1 MFVPTLRHI
10 TLAKIAVVVYTDREI
25 RNLEKELQKPLH
37 LLPGQS
43 WESIIKEKLPA
54 FVFPLVLQNEI
65 VALMRAIS
73 FEVQQW
79 MDDHHGILFT
89 DDENFIRFCW
99 NSNGT
104 IDRLGTADFLIK
116 SEHLSFEKRFS
127 LACQYWPGTCILAFW
142 RAMPRCAQ
150 TCILQKYADECSIDT
165 IHKANVKLWI
175 TWLKEGCSCHNINC
189 NYKCILQSFH
199 WTKVTIH
206 SRLLQNLFRTHRDI
220 LVTGIIKY
228 CRSTVFVRSCLVKI
242 DASVRKEILNSYP
255 YQVLRI
261 FLFWPFQDL
270 FIDAANG
277 VWEKLSEKLFACLLH
292 IIICQKI
299 TLEWRDYNY
308 VHLLRRFWHE
318 SPAGYKKYVQ
328 KTNIFL
334 ILTEFIQRGYLQ
346 NSIPGRF
353 LLHDRDALRN
363 AELCKVMTDNHFKLQ

>member
-54 FVFPLVLQNEI
+54 LVFPLVLQNEI

-127 LACQYWPGTCILAFW
+127 LAWNMYPRIL
-142 RAMPRCAQ
+142 
-150 TCILQKYADECSIDT
+150 
-165 IHKANVKLWI
+165 
-175 TWLKEGCSCHNINC
+175 
-189 NYKCILQSFH
+189 
-199 WTKVTIH
+199 
-206 SRLLQNLFRTHRDI
+206 
-220 LVTGIIKY
+220 
-228 CRSTVFVRSCLVKI
+228 
-242 DASVRKEILNSYP
+242 
-255 YQVLRI
+255 
-261 FLFWPFQDL
+261 
-270 FIDAANG
+270 
-277 VWEKLSEKLFACLLH
+277 
-292 IIICQKI
+292 
-299 TLEWRDYNY
+299 
-308 VHLLRRFWHE
+308 E
-318 SPAGYKKYVQ
+318 S
-328 KTNIFL
+328 
-334 ILTEFIQRGYLQ
+334 
-346 NSIPGRF
+346 
-353 LLHDRDALRN
+353 N
-363 AELCKVMTDNHFKLQ
+363 AEMCADVHSSKICRRVLD